1 LDQHEK
7 VRHLSIQP
15 LFFLKAKGVTC
26 NLGLGGAGLIEL
38 TGISSL
44 IYFSSLFSV
53 PSHPAPAG
61 WWGLGYRGPAV
72 THPRDEATIGI
83 MALPF

>member
-1 LDQHEK
+1 M
-7 VRHLSIQP
+7 
-15 LFFLKAKGVTC
+15 
-26 NLGLGGAGLIEL
+26 IEL